1 MSPFGFG
8 LLTVSDTRR
17 EDDDASGRILR
28 ELVTEA
34 GHAVRVA
41 AIVPDEP
48 DAVRQRIEAWVADP
62 SCDAIV
68 SSGGTGFSP
77 RDRTVETVG
86 ALFSTRIE
94 GFGEIFRMLS
104 FEDVGSAAMLSRA
117 SAGLVGETPVF
128 LLPGSPRAVRLGMS
142 RLILP
147 EIGHLLGEI
156 RRRGAPHA

>member
-1 MSPFGFG
+1 MSPFAFG

-17 EDDDASGRILR
+17 DEDDASGRILR
-28 ELVTEA
+28 DLATEA
-34 GHAVRVA
+34 GHTVRAA

-48 DAVRQRIEAWVADP
+48 DALRERIETWVADP
-62 SCDAIV
+62 GCEVIV

-86 ALFSTRIE
+86 ALFTTPIE

-104 FEDVGSAAMLSRA
+104 FEEVGSAAMLTRA
-117 SAGLVGETPVF
+117 CAGLIGATPVF

-147 EIGHLLGEI
+147 EIGHILTEI